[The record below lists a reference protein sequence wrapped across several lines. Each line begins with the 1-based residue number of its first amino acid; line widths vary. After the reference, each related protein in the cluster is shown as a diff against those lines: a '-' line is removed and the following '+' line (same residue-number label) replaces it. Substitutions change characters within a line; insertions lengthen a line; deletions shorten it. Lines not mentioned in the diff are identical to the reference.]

1 MKNKGYTLLEL
12 IATII
17 IIGIL
22 SLTIIYVANGLIEKS
37 KKNSF
42 KEDMRSIMRSAELY
56 REENNLISFNINISE
71 LELKKIGNLTGRVIL
86 NNGVITLDNISND
99 IYCGN
104 GTSDN
109 YTIKKEL
116 CVATPVE

>member
-1 MKNKGYTLLEL
+1 MKNEGYTLLEL

-22 SLTIIYVANGLIEKS
+22 SLTIIYVANGQIEKS

-42 KEDMRSIMRSAELY
+42 KEDMRSIMRAAELY
-56 REENNLISFNINISE
+56 KEENNLSSFDINISE
-71 LELKKIGNLTGRVIL
+71 LELKEVGNLTGRVIL
-86 NNGVITLDNISND
+86 NNGVITLNNISND

-109 YTIKKEL
+109 YIIKKG
-116 CVATPVE
+116 CV

>member
-12 IATII
+12 IGTII

-22 SLTIIYVANGLIEKS
+22 SLVIIYVANNQIEKS

-42 KEDMRSIMRSAELY
+42 KEDMRSIMRAAELY
-56 REENNLISFNINISE
+56 GEENNLSSFDININQ
-71 LELKKIGNLTGRVIL
+71 LELKKFGNITGRVIL
-86 NNGVITLDNISND
+86 NNGVITLYNISND

-104 GTSDN
+104 GTSEN
-109 YTIKKEL
+109 YTIEKQS
-116 CVATPVE
+116 CG

>member
-1 MKNKGYTLLEL
+1 MKNEGYTLLEL

-22 SLTIIYVANGLIEKS
+22 SLTVIYMVNGQIEKS

-42 KEDMRSIMRSAELY
+42 KEDMRSIMRAAELY
-56 REENNLISFNINISE
+56 KEENNLSSFDINISN
-71 LELKKIGNLTGRVIL
+71 LELDKIGNLTGSVIL
-86 NNGVITLDNISND
+86 NNGIITLYNISND

-109 YTIKKEL
+109 YIIEKEI
-116 CVATPVE
+116 CVATPTE